1 MTIINIKHQQLQ
13 QEAIRLANRTPEE
26 VLSEKVLAEKQWRD
40 SELLRTDPMA
50 LIPDYPL
57 KGNLGRYRMALRDY
71 PATVDFP
78 NGVRPVMS
86 TDLKITILSKFEF
99 LSRFTQAE
107 LGTIIEL
114 TKTNPAISIWME
126 LFKVAEYIDI
136 ESIDTMQGVGMLEA
150 GGIIAV
156 GRSAEILA

>member
-1 MTIINIKHQQLQ
+1 MTLIKNLKPIFQ
-13 QEAIRLANRTPEE
+13 QEYTLEQ
-26 VLSEKVLAEKQWRD
+26 AERDWRD

-50 LIPDYPL
+50 VIPDYPL

-71 PATVDFP
+71 PDQPDFP
-78 NGVRPVMS
+78 NGERPIMS
-86 TDLKITILSKFEF
+86 TSLKITVLSKFEF
-99 LSRFTQAE
+99 LSRFTQIE
-107 LGTIIEL
+107 LATILEL

-150 GGIIAV
+150 GGIIST
-156 GRSAEILA
+156 GRSIEILA